1 MHVNIGLYFIELQ
14 ELIWSHHCSDA
25 IYTARGFDHTVSVSL
40 FTVWRVF
47 ESVTVSNFYTSAFM
61 HTIHTFYY
69 WKSFQ

>member
-40 FTVWRVF
+40 FTV
-47 ESVTVSNFYTSAFM
+47 
-61 HTIHTFYY
+61 
-69 WKSFQ
+69 